1 MRILFWSSAFL
12 PQIGGIGVLAAQLLP
27 AMRKR
32 GYEYI
37 VISSRD
43 DQSLPPSTTFEGIPV
58 HRFPF
63 WQSIVDID
71 ALMEVKRQV
80 ADLKR
85 LFAPDLIHMN
95 ASGRDDF
102 FHLTTANA
110 YPAPLL
116 VILHG
121 EWVSQADPIMRR
133 ILHGSDWVVGCSKAI
148 LDKGQQLAPEII
160 PRSSNIH
167 NAVEAP
173 SLSVEPLPILPR
185 VLCLGRLSNEKGFD
199 LALTAFSSIAKRFP
213 YLRLIVAGDGPERA
227 ALTKQAA
234 EMGVKDVVDFLGWV
248 APEQV
253 PALINTATMVVM
265 PSRLESLPLT
275 ALQAAH
281 MARPVVGARVGGLP
295 EVVADQQTGLLVEK
309 ENSQALA
316 NAIASL
322 LEHPETAKQMG
333 QAAQERAQK
342 KFDWERH
349 VNAYDRLY
357 RKLVESNRASASL

>member
-12 PQIGGIGVLAAQLLP
+12 PQIGGIGVLAGQFLP

-43 DQSLPPSTTFEGIPV
+43 DQSLPPNTNFEGIPV

-71 ALMEVKRQV
+71 ALTEVKRQV

-102 FHLTTANA
+102 FHLTTTNA

-116 VILHG
+116 VTLHG
-121 EWVSQADPIMRR
+121 EWVSQADPIMRC
-133 ILHGSDWVVGCSKAI
+133 ILHDADWVIGCSKSI
-148 LDKGQQLAPEII
+148 LDKGRQLAPEII
-160 PRSSNIH
+160 PRSSNIY
-167 NAVEAP
+167 NAVDAP
-173 SLSVEPLPILPR
+173 SLSVEPLPIPPR
-185 VLCLGRLSNEKGFD
+185 VLCLGRLSKEKGFD
-199 LALTAFSSIAKRFP
+199 LALTAFSSIVKRFP
-213 YLRLIVAGDGPERA
+213 HVRLVVAGDGLERA
-227 ALTKQAA
+227 ALIKQAA
-234 EMGVKDVVDFLGWV
+234 EMDVGNAVDFVGWV
-248 APEQV
+248 APENV

-265 PSRLESLPLT
+265 PSRLESLPVV

-281 MARPVVGARVGGLP
+281 MARPVIGVSVGGLP
-295 EVVADQQTGLLVEK
+295 EVVVDQRTGVLVEK

-316 NAIASL
+316 NAMAFL
-322 LEHPETAKQMG
+322 LEHPETAAEMG
-333 QAAQERAQK
+333 HAARERAQE
-342 KFDWERH
+342 KFDWKRH
-349 VNAYDRLY
+349 VDAYDDLY